1 MCYLVGPFVFFCV
14 CYLSI
19 FPFIR
24 CVLFCFGLVLF
35 CLFLSWIENSMSD
48 GGESVLLLVFGG
60 TLFALLG
67 HELIKAME
75 R

>member
-1 MCYLVGPFVFFCV
+1 
-14 CYLSI
+14 
-19 FPFIR
+19 
-24 CVLFCFGLVLF
+24 
-35 CLFLSWIENSMSD
+35 MSD